1 MELSARASYLNG
13 VREALGVPVLV
24 LVAGYLGFGALAGA
38 SGVSLWFAVISSVT
52 IWALPGQ
59 LVLLDMWQAG
69 APLIAV
75 ILAVSLA
82 NARFLPM
89 TMTLMP
95 MLRDDSHP
103 TWRYYLAAHLVAM
116 VAWVACMRR
125 CPGMPA
131 RERLHFFMGF
141 GTVCVVSCEVM
152 VAIGYLIADAIPQQ
166 LQIGLVF
173 LSPLYFFVIMAGEVR
188 SRLMALALGCGAV
201 AGPLCQLYS
210 PQWGVLMA
218 GVGGGS
224 VAFLILK
231 ATSSKH
237 A

>member
-1 MELSARASYLNG
+1 MSPRHALRAG
-13 VREALGVPVLV
+13 AREALGVPAAVLGAGF
-24 LVAGYLGFGALAGA
+24 LGYGSLAGDAGYSIWLTLTATLA
-38 SGVSLWFAVISSVT
+38 

-141 GTVCVVSCEVM
+141 GTVCVVSCAVM